1 MATYSVFI
9 GLKDASGSFV
19 PNADAIALFLCAGYD
34 SPSSENTVIVSDM
47 SQTYT
52 STEYGAHLVL
62 AFRDPNAQVTSTF
75 DEYGFNSEEG
85 SEADYNETI
94 QGIKQ
99 LDLSSLPGYNS
110 EMGSIS
116 DFTKFID
123 YESLAFGYS
132 VSEGDDVRF
141 EITIGGGSS
150 ENPTVTY
157 EAGSEYTVEPASP
170 ITVSGDINL
179 VVTLNDGYKWDDVA
193 QIITI
198 DGNEITGTVSEKTC
212 TFALTTTNVGT
223 GGAITW
229 GLHFSVVQP
238 PSEERVDFFT
248 IYEPTNDNMKKI
260 NDAIFIN
267 AADGTTINV
276 QQYFS
281 SYKKF
286 YCKIPVAGYKP
297 LKGGRYDF
305 GEQAPYVKE
314 HTIVVDCG
322 SVEIPEQNQS
332 LLDYSPFSRLTIYLP
347 FIGFQELDDKVVVGH
362 TLKVQYAVDV
372 LSGRCLAQLFV
383 DSTDLKSCFAE
394 YGGTIAA
401 DEIFGTDNGYN
412 YYGAYELMT
421 TMQLGELSCYVL
433 IHTKIPL
440 EGDIVN
446 YKGLPTNEIVRV
458 GDVTGFVK
466 YSSIHVDGMTAT
478 DSEKSEIESLL
489 MSGIFV

>member
-19 PNADAIALFLCAGYD
+19 PNADAIALFLCAGYQP
-34 SPSSENTVIVSDM
+34 PSTENTVIVSDM

-52 STEYGAHLVL
+52 STEYTAHLVL

-75 DEYGFNSEEG
+75 DEYGFSSEESG
-85 SEADYNETI
+85 SESSETI
-94 QGIKQ
+94 DAIKQ

-110 EMGSIS
+110 EMGSMS
-116 DFTKFID
+116 DFTKFLD
-123 YESLAFGYS
+123 YKSLAFGYS
-132 VSEGDDVRF
+132 VYEGTDVRF
-141 EITIGGGSS
+141 EITIGGATPTAS
-150 ENPTVTY
+150 TVTY
-157 EAGSEYTVEPASP
+157 EAGSEYTVEPVSP
-170 ITVSGDINL
+170 ITVSGDTNL
-179 VVTLNDGYKWDDVA
+179 VVTLNEGYKWDDVS

-198 DGNEITGTVSEKTC
+198 DGNEITGTVSENTC
-212 TFALTTTNVGT
+212 TFALTTDNVGT
-223 GGAITW
+223 GGDITW
-229 GLHFSVVQP
+229 GLHYSVVQP

-248 IYEPTNDNMKKI
+248 IYEPTNENMQKI

-322 SVEIPEQNQS
+322 SVEIPEQYQS

-347 FIGFQELDDKVVVGH
+347 FVGFQELDDKLVVGH
-362 TLKVQYAVDV
+362 TLKVQYTVDV
-372 LSGRCLAQLFV
+372 LSGRCLAQLYV
-383 DSTDLKSCFAE
+383 DSTDLQSCFAE

-433 IHTKIPL
+433 IHTKMPL

-446 YKGLPTNEIVRV
+446 YKGLPTNEIVKV

>member
-9 GLKDASGSFV
+9 GLKDASGSYV

-34 SPSSENTVIVSDM
+34 SPSDENTVIVSDM

-52 STEYGAHLVL
+52 SDEYLAHLVL
-62 AFRDPNAQVTSTF
+62 AFRDSNTEVTSSF
-75 DEYGFNSEEG
+75 DKYGFNSDEFDTEP
-85 SEADYNETI
+85 SEIIDA
-94 QGIKQ
+94 IKQ
-99 LDLSSLPGYNS
+99 LDLSSLPGYDS
-110 EMGSIS
+110 EMGSMS
-116 DFTKFID
+116 NFTKFID

-132 VSEGDDVRF
+132 IDDDADVRF
-141 EITIGGGSS
+141 DITIGGGSS
-150 ENPTVTY
+150 ENPTVIY
-157 EAGSEYTVEPASP
+157 KAGRGYTVEPSSP
-170 ITVSGDINL
+170 ITVSGDIDL
-179 VVTLNDGYKWDDVA
+179 VVTLNDGYKWDDVT

-198 DGNEITGTVSEKTC
+198 DGNEITGTVSENTC
-212 TFALTTTNVGT
+212 TFALTTDNVGT
-223 GGAITW
+223 GGDITW

-248 IYEPTNDNMKKI
+248 IYEPTNANMQKI

-267 AADGTTINV
+267 SDDGTTINV
-276 QQYFS
+276 LHYFS

-286 YCKIPVAGYKP
+286 YCKIPIAGYKQ
-297 LKGGRYDF
+297 LKGGAYDF

-322 SVEIPEQNQS
+322 SIEIPEQYQS

-347 FIGFQELDDKVVVGH
+347 FIGFQELDDKLVVGH
-362 TLKVQYAVDV
+362 TLKVQYVVDV
-372 LSGRCLAQLFV
+372 LSGRCLAQLYI
-383 DSTDLKSCFAE
+383 DSGDLKSCFAE

-401 DEIFGTDNGYN
+401 DEIFGGDSGYD

-421 TMQLGELSCYVL
+421 TLQLGELSCYVL

-440 EGDIVN
+440 EGDIVD
-446 YKGLPTNEIVRV
+446 YKGLPTNEIVKV
-458 GDVTGFVK
+458 GDVSGFVK

-478 DSEKSEIESLL
+478 DLEKSEIESLL

>member
-1 MATYSVFI
+1 MATYNVFI
-9 GLKDASGSFV
+9 GLKDASSSFV
-19 PNADAIALFLCAGYD
+19 PNSDAVALFLCAGYEP
-34 SPSSENTVIVSDM
+34 PSAENTVIVSDIP
-47 SQTYT
+47 QTYT
-52 STEYGAHLVL
+52 TTEYIAHLVL
-62 AFRDPNAQVTSTF
+62 AFRDSNAQVTSTF

-85 SEADYNETI
+85 SEEDYNETI
-94 QGIKQ
+94 QGIKT
-99 LDLSSLPGYNS
+99 LDLSSLPGYSS
-110 EMGSIS
+110 EMGSMS

-123 YESLAFGYS
+123 YESIAFGYI
-132 VSEGDDVRF
+132 VSDGDDVRF
-141 EITIGGGSS
+141 EITIDGASVS
-150 ENPTVTY
+150 PTVTY
-157 EAGSEYTVEPASP
+157 EAGSEYTVEPVSP
-170 ITVSGDINL
+170 ITVSGDVNL
-179 VVTLNDGYKWDDVA
+179 VVTLNDGYKWDDVT

-198 DGNEITGTVSEKTC
+198 DGNEITGTVSENTC

-248 IYEPTNDNMKKI
+248 IYEPTNANMKKI

-286 YCKIPVAGYKP
+286 YCKIPVAGYKQ

-314 HTIVVDCG
+314 HTIIIDCG
-322 SVEIPEQNQS
+322 SVEIPEQHQS

-347 FIGFQELDDKVVVGH
+347 FIGFQELDDKLVVGH
-362 TLKVQYAVDV
+362 TLKVQYVVDV

-433 IHTKIPL
+433 IHTKMPL

-446 YKGLPTNEIVRV
+446 YKGLPTNEIVKV
-458 GDVTGFVK
+458 GDVSGFVK

-478 DSEKSEIESLL
+478 DSEKTEIESLL

>member
-19 PNADAIALFLCAGYD
+19 PNADAIALFLCAGYNA
-34 SPSSENTVIVSDM
+34 PSAENTVIVSDM
-47 SQTYT
+47 SQSYT
-52 STEYGAHLVL
+52 SSEYLAHLVL
-62 AFRDPNAQVTSTF
+62 AFRDSNAQVTSTF
-75 DEYGFNSEEG
+75 DEFGFSSEESG
-85 SEADYNETI
+85 SEYGETI
-94 QGIKQ
+94 DAIKQ
-99 LDLSSLPGYNS
+99 LDLSSLPGYNP
-110 EMGSIS
+110 EMGSMS

-123 YESLAFGYS
+123 YKNVAFGYS
-132 VSEGDDVRF
+132 VYEGTDVRF

-150 ENPTVTY
+150 ESPVVTY

-170 ITVSGDINL
+170 ITVSEDVNL
-179 VVTLNDGYKWDDVA
+179 VVTLNEGYKWDDVS

-198 DGNEITGTVSEKTC
+198 DGNEITGTVSEKSC
-212 TFALTTTNVGT
+212 TFALTTANVGT

-248 IYEPTNDNMKKI
+248 IYEPTNANMKKI

-286 YCKIPVAGYKP
+286 YCKIPVAGYKQ

-347 FIGFQELDDKVVVGH
+347 FIGFQELDDKLVVGH
-362 TLKVQYAVDV
+362 TLKVQYVVDV

-383 DSTDLKSCFAE
+383 DRTDLQSCFAE

>member
-1 MATYSVFI
+1 MASYSVFI
-9 GLKDASGSFV
+9 GLKDAGGSFV
-19 PNADAIALFLCAGYD
+19 PNADAIALFLCAGYNA
-34 SPSSENTVIVSDM
+34 PSAENTVIVSDM

-52 STEYGAHLVL
+52 STEYVAHLVL

-75 DEYGFNSEEG
+75 DEFGFSSEESG
-85 SEADYNETI
+85 SEFSETI
-94 QGIKQ
+94 DGIKQ
-99 LDLSSLPGYNS
+99 LDLSSLPGYNA
-110 EMGSIS
+110 EMGTIS
-116 DFTKFID
+116 DFTKFLD
-123 YESLAFGYS
+123 YESITFGYS
-132 VSEGDDVRF
+132 IYDDADVRF
-141 EITIGGGSS
+141 DITIGGGSS
-150 ENPTVTY
+150 ESPTVTY

-170 ITVSGDINL
+170 ITVSGDVNL
-179 VVTLNDGYKWDDVA
+179 VVTLNEGYKWDDVS

-212 TFALTTTNVGT
+212 TFALTTANVGT
-223 GGAITW
+223 GGVITW

-248 IYEPTNDNMKKI
+248 IYEPTNANMKKI

-286 YCKIPVAGYKP
+286 YCKIPVAGYKQ

-347 FIGFQELDDKVVVGH
+347 FIGFQELDDKLVVGH
-362 TLKVQYAVDV
+362 TLKVQYVVDV

-383 DSTDLKSCFAE
+383 DRTDLQSCFAE

>member
-1 MATYSVFI
+1 MATFNVFI

-19 PNADAIALFLCAGYD
+19 PNSDAIALFLCSGYD
-34 SPSSENTVIVSDM
+34 TPSAENTVIVSDTP
-47 SQTYT
+47 QTYT
-52 STEYGAHLVL
+52 NTEYSAHLVL
-62 AFRDPNAQVTSTF
+62 AFRDSNAEITSTF

-85 SEADYNETI
+85 SEYSETVDAI
-94 QGIKQ
+94 NQ
-99 LDLSSLPGYNS
+99 LDLSTLTGYNT

-116 DFTKFID
+116 DFTKVID
-123 YESLAFGYS
+123 YESLTFGYS
-132 VSEGDDVRF
+132 ISEDDDVRF
-141 EITIGGGSS
+141 EITIGGATPSA
-150 ENPTVTY
+150 PTVTY

-170 ITVSGDINL
+170 ITVSGDTNL

-193 QIITI
+193 QKITI
-198 DGNEITGTVSEKTC
+198 DENEITGTVSEKTC
-212 TFALTTTNVGT
+212 TFALTTANVGT

-248 IYEPTNDNMKKI
+248 IYEPTNANMKKI

-286 YCKIPVAGYKP
+286 YCKIPVAGYKQ
-297 LKGGRYDF
+297 LKGGRYNF

-362 TLKVQYAVDV
+362 TLKVQYTVDV
-372 LSGRCLAQLFV
+372 LSGRCLAQLYV

-421 TMQLGELSCYVL
+421 TLQLGELSCYVL
-433 IHTKIPL
+433 IHTKMPL

-446 YKGLPTNEIVRV
+446 YKGLPTNEIVKV

>member
-34 SPSSENTVIVSDM
+34 APSAENTVIVSDTPQ
-47 SQTYT
+47 SYT
-52 STEYGAHLVL
+52 STEYNAHLVL
-62 AFRDPNAQVTSTF
+62 AFRDSNAQVTSTF
-75 DEYGFNSEEG
+75 DESGFNSEEG
-85 SEADYNETI
+85 SETNETI
-94 QGIKQ
+94 DGVKA
-99 LDLSSLPGYNS
+99 LDLSTLPGYNA
-110 EMGSIS
+110 EMGSMS
-116 DFTKFID
+116 NFTKFID
-123 YESLAFGYS
+123 YESLAFGYTI
-132 VSEGDDVRF
+132 SEGADFRF
-141 EITIGGGSS
+141 EITIGGGTPTAS
-150 ENPTVTY
+150 TVTY
-157 EAGSEYTVEPASP
+157 EAGSEYTVEPTSP
-170 ITVSGDINL
+170 ITVSGDVNL

-193 QIITI
+193 QKITI

-212 TFALTTTNVGT
+212 TFALTTANVGT

-248 IYEPTNDNMKKI
+248 IYEPTNANMKKI

-314 HTIVVDCG
+314 HTIVIDCG

-362 TLKVQYAVDV
+362 TLKVQYVVDV

-446 YKGLPTNEIVRV
+446 YKGLPTNEIVKV

>member
-9 GLKDASGSFV
+9 GLKDASNNYV
-19 PNADAIALFLCAGYD
+19 PNSDAIALFLCAGYNP
-34 SPSSENTVIVSDM
+34 PSAENTVIVSDM

-52 STEYGAHLVL
+52 STEYTAHLVL
-62 AFRDPNAQVTSTF
+62 AFRDSNAQVTSTF
-75 DEYGFNSEEG
+75 DEFGFNSEESG
-85 SEADYNETI
+85 SEFSETI
-94 QGIKQ
+94 DAIKN
-99 LDLSSLPGYNS
+99 LDLSSLNGYNS
-110 EMGSIS
+110 EMGSMS
-116 DFTKFID
+116 DFTKFVD
-123 YESLAFGYS
+123 YKNLAFGYS
-132 VSEGDDVRF
+132 IYDDADVRF
-141 EITIGGGSS
+141 EITIGGGGS
-150 ENPTVTY
+150 ESPTVTY

-170 ITVSGDINL
+170 ITVSGDVNL
-179 VVTLNDGYKWDDVA
+179 VVTLNEGYKWDDA
-193 QIITI
+193 TQIITI
-198 DGNEITGTVSEKTC
+198 DGNEITGSVSENTC
-212 TFALTTTNVGT
+212 TFALTTANVGT
-223 GGAITW
+223 GGDITW
-229 GLHFSVVQP
+229 GLHYSVVQP

-248 IYEPTNDNMKKI
+248 IYEPTNANMKKI

-286 YCKIPVAGYKP
+286 YCKIPVAGYKQ

-347 FIGFQELDDKVVVGH
+347 FIGFQELDDKLVVGH
-362 TLKVQYAVDV
+362 TLKVQYVVDV

-383 DSTDLKSCFAE
+383 DRTDLQSCFAE

-446 YKGLPTNEIVRV
+446 YKGLPTNEIVKV
-458 GDVTGFVK
+458 GDVSGFVK

>member
-19 PNADAIALFLCAGYD
+19 PNSDAIALFLCAGYNE
-34 SPSSENTVIVSDM
+34 PSAENTVIVSDV

-52 STEYGAHLVL
+52 STEYDAHLVL

-75 DEYGFNSEEG
+75 DEYGFSSEESD
-85 SEADYNETI
+85 SEYSETI
-94 QGIKQ
+94 SYIKQ

-110 EMGSIS
+110 EMGSMS

-123 YESLAFGYS
+123 YRSLAFGYI
-132 VSEGDDVRF
+132 VYEGTDVRF
-141 EITIGGGSS
+141 EITIGGATPTAS
-150 ENPTVTY
+150 TVTY
-157 EAGSEYTVEPASP
+157 ESGSEYTVEPVSP
-170 ITVSGDINL
+170 ITVSGDVNL
-179 VVTLNDGYKWDDVA
+179 VVTLNDGYKWDDVT

-248 IYEPTNDNMKKI
+248 IYEPTNANMKKI

-322 SVEIPEQNQS
+322 SVEIPEQYQS

-347 FIGFQELDDKVVVGH
+347 FIGFQELDDKLVVGH
-362 TLKVQYAVDV
+362 TLKVQYVVDV

-383 DSTDLKSCFAE
+383 DRTDLQSCFAE

-433 IHTKIPL
+433 IHTKMPL

-446 YKGLPTNEIVRV
+446 YKGLPTNEVVKV

-478 DSEKSEIESLL
+478 DAEKSEIESLL

>member
-1 MATYSVFI
+1 MASYSVFI
-9 GLKDASGSFV
+9 GLKDASGSYV
-19 PNADAIALFLCAGYD
+19 ANSDAIALFLCAGYQP
-34 SPSSENTVIVSDM
+34 PSNENTVIVSDM

-52 STEYGAHLVL
+52 STEYTAHLVL
-62 AFRDPNAQVTSTF
+62 AFRDSNAQVTSTF
-75 DEYGFNSEEG
+75 NEFGFDSEESG
-85 SEADYNETI
+85 SEYSEI
-94 QGIKQ
+94 IPYIKQ
-99 LDLSSLPGYNS
+99 LDLSSLPGYNP

-116 DFTKFID
+116 DFTKIID
-123 YESLAFGYS
+123 YQSLVFGYS
-132 VSEGDDVRF
+132 IYDDADVRF

-150 ENPTVTY
+150 ESPTVTY

-170 ITVSGDINL
+170 ITVSGDVNL
-179 VVTLNDGYKWDDVA
+179 VVTLNDGYKWDDA
-193 QIITI
+193 TQIITI

-229 GLHFSVVQP
+229 GLHYSVVQP

-248 IYEPTNDNMKKI
+248 IYEPTNANMQKI

-286 YCKIPVAGYKP
+286 YCNIPVAGYKQ

-322 SVEIPEQNQS
+322 SIEIPEQNQS

-347 FIGFQELDDKVVVGH
+347 FIGFQELDDKLVVGH
-362 TLKVQYAVDV
+362 TLKVQYVVDV

>member
-34 SPSSENTVIVSDM
+34 TPSAENTVIVSDM

-52 STEYGAHLVL
+52 STEYTAHLVL
-62 AFRDPNAQVTSTF
+62 AFRDSNAQVTSTF
-75 DEYGFNSEEG
+75 DEYGFSSEEG
-85 SEADYNETI
+85 GSEYSEI
-94 QGIKQ
+94 IPYIKQ

-116 DFTKFID
+116 DFTKIVD
-123 YESLAFGYS
+123 YQSLVFGYS
-132 VSEGDDVRF
+132 ITEGADVRF

-170 ITVSGDINL
+170 ITVSGDVNL
-179 VVTLNDGYKWDDVA
+179 VVTLNDGYKWDDVT

-248 IYEPTNDNMKKI
+248 IYEPTNANMKKI

-314 HTIVVDCG
+314 HTIVIDCG
-322 SVEIPEQNQS
+322 SVEIPEQYQS

-347 FIGFQELDDKVVVGH
+347 FIGFQELDDKVIVGH
-362 TLKVQYAVDV
+362 TLKVQYVVDV
-372 LSGRCLAQLFV
+372 LSGRCLAQLYV
-383 DSTDLKSCFAE
+383 DSTDLQSCFAE

-433 IHTKIPL
+433 IHTKMPL

-446 YKGLPTNEIVRV
+446 YKGLPTNEIVKV
-458 GDVTGFVK
+458 GDVSGFVK

>member
-1 MATYSVFI
+1 MATYNVFI
-9 GLKDASGSFV
+9 PLKDASGSTV
-19 PNADAIALFLCAGYD
+19 SNSDAIALFLCAGYD
-34 SPSSENTVIVSDM
+34 PPSSGNTVIVSDM
-47 SQTYT
+47 SQAYT
-52 STEYGAHLVL
+52 SNDFVAHLVL
-62 AFRDPNAQVTSTF
+62 AFRNSNAEVTSSF
-75 DEYGFNSEEG
+75 SDYGFDSSSGDEIT
-85 SEADYNETI
+85 ETI
-94 QGIKQ
+94 NAIKQ
-99 LDLSSLPGYNS
+99 LDLSSLPGYKS

-116 DFTKFID
+116 DFTKFVD
-123 YESLAFGYS
+123 YKNTIFGYM
-132 VSEGDDVRF
+132 VHDNDNVRI
-141 EITIGGGSS
+141 EITVDGASSGS
-150 ENPTVTY
+150 PTVTY

-179 VVTLNDGYKWDDVA
+179 VVTLKDGYKWDDVA

-212 TFALTTTNVGT
+212 TFALTTANVGT

-248 IYEPTNDNMKKI
+248 IYEPTNANMKKI
-260 NDAIFIN
+260 NDTIFIN
-267 AADGTTINV
+267 AGDNNTVNV
-276 QQYFS
+276 LQYFS

-286 YCKIPVAGYKP
+286 YCKIPVTGYKQ

-322 SVEIPEQNQS
+322 SVEIAEHYQS

-347 FIGFQELDDKVVVGH
+347 FIGFQELDDKLVVGH
-362 TLKVQYAVDV
+362 TLKVQYVVDV
-372 LSGRCLAQLFV
+372 LSGRCLVQLYV
-383 DSTDLKSCFAE
+383 DSTELKSCIAE

-401 DEIFGTDNGYN
+401 DEMFGGDAGYN

-446 YKGLPTNEIVRV
+446 YKGLPTNEIVKV
-458 GDVTGFVK
+458 GDVSGFIK

-478 DSEKSEIESLL
+478 DDEKSEIERLL

>member
-1 MATYSVFI
+1 MASYSVFI
-9 GLKDASGSFV
+9 GLKDAGGNFV
-19 PNADAIALFLCAGYD
+19 PNSDAIALFLCAGYQP
-34 SPSSENTVIVSDM
+34 PSNENTVIVSDV
-47 SQTYT
+47 SQSYT
-52 STEYGAHLVL
+52 STEYAAHLVL
-62 AFRDPNAQVTSTF
+62 AFRDSNAQVTSTF
-75 DEYGFNSEEG
+75 DEYGFSSEESG
-85 SEADYNETI
+85 SENTETI
-94 QGIKQ
+94 EGIKT
-99 LDLSSLPGYNS
+99 LDLSSLPGYNP
-110 EMGSIS
+110 EMGNMG
-116 DFTKFID
+116 DFTKFVD
-123 YESLAFGYS
+123 YRSLIFGYIIYN
-132 VSEGDDVRF
+132 DADVRF

-150 ENPTVTY
+150 ESPTVTY

-170 ITVSGDINL
+170 ITVSGYVDL
-179 VVTLNDGYKWDDVA
+179 VVTLNEGYEWDDVS

-198 DGNEITGTVSEKTC
+198 DGNEITGTVSGNTC
-212 TFALTTTNVGT
+212 TFTLATENVGT
-223 GGAITW
+223 GGDITW

-248 IYEPTNDNMKKI
+248 IYEPTNANMQKI

-286 YCKIPVAGYKP
+286 YCNIPIAGYKQ

-362 TLKVQYAVDV
+362 TLKVQYVVDV

-383 DSTDLKSCFAE
+383 DSTDLKSYFAE

>member
-34 SPSSENTVIVSDM
+34 SPSAENTVIVSDM

-52 STEYGAHLVL
+52 STEYAAHLVL

-75 DEYGFNSEEG
+75 DEFGFNSEEG
-85 SEADYNETI
+85 SEFSETANA
-94 QGIKQ
+94 IKQ

-116 DFTKFID
+116 DFTKVID
-123 YESLAFGYS
+123 YQSIAFGYTI
-132 VSEGDDVRF
+132 SEGDDVRF
-141 EITIGGGSS
+141 EITIGGATPTAS
-150 ENPTVTY
+150 TVTY
-157 EAGSEYTVEPASP
+157 EAGSEYTVEPVSP
-170 ITVSGDINL
+170 ITVSGDTNL
-179 VVTLNDGYKWDDVA
+179 VVTLNEGYKWDDVS

-248 IYEPTNDNMKKI
+248 IYEPTNANMKKI

-267 AADGTTINV
+267 AAEGTTINV

-322 SVEIPEQNQS
+322 SVEIPEQYQS

-347 FIGFQELDDKVVVGH
+347 FVGFQELDDKLVVGH
-362 TLKVQYAVDV
+362 TLKVQYTVDV
-372 LSGRCLAQLFV
+372 LSGRCLAQLYV

-433 IHTKIPL
+433 IHTKMPL

-446 YKGLPTNEIVRV
+446 YKGLPTNEIVKV

-478 DSEKSEIESLL
+478 DSEKNEIESLL

>member
-1 MATYSVFI
+1 MASYSVFI
-9 GLKDASGSFV
+9 GLKNASGSFV
-19 PNADAIALFLCAGYD
+19 PNSDAIALFLCAGYQP
-34 SPSSENTVIVSDM
+34 PSNKNTVIVSDI

-52 STEYGAHLVL
+52 STEYKAHLVL
-62 AFRDPNAQVTSTF
+62 AFRDSNAQVTSTF
-75 DEYGFNSEEG
+75 NEFGFDSEEG
-85 SEADYNETI
+85 SEFSETVNA
-94 QGIKQ
+94 IKK
-99 LDLSSLPGYNS
+99 LDLSSLPGYNP
-110 EMGSIS
+110 EMGSMS
-116 DFTKFID
+116 DFTKVID
-123 YESLAFGYS
+123 YESLIFGYS
-132 VSEGDDVRF
+132 ISDNADVRF
-141 EITIGGGSS
+141 EITIGGESS
-150 ENPTVTY
+150 ESPTVTY
-157 EAGSEYTVEPASP
+157 EAGSEYTVEPSSP
-170 ITVSGDINL
+170 ITVSGDTNL
-179 VVTLNDGYKWDDVA
+179 VVTLNDGYKWDDAA

-198 DGNEITGTVSEKTC
+198 DENEITGTVSEKTC
-212 TFALTTTNVGT
+212 TFALTTANVGT

-248 IYEPTNDNMKKI
+248 IYEPTNANMKKI

-286 YCKIPVAGYKP
+286 YCKIPVAGYKQ

-314 HTIVVDCG
+314 HTIIIDCG

-347 FIGFQELDDKVVVGH
+347 FIGFQELDDKLVVGH
-362 TLKVQYAVDV
+362 TLKVQYIVDV
-372 LSGRCLAQLFV
+372 LSGRCLAQLYV

-446 YKGLPTNEIVRV
+446 YKGLPTNEIVKV

-489 MSGIFV
+489 LSGIFV

>member
-1 MATYSVFI
+1 MASYNVFTP
-9 GLKDASGSFV
+9 LKDASGSTV
-19 PNADAIALFLCAGYD
+19 SNSDAIALFLCAEYD
-34 SPSSENTVIVSDM
+34 PPSSGNTVIVSDM
-47 SQTYT
+47 SQAYT
-52 STEYGAHLVL
+52 SSDFVAHLVL
-62 AFRDPNAQVTSTF
+62 AFRNSNAEVTSSF
-75 DEYGFNSEEG
+75 SDYGFDSSSGDERT
-85 SEADYNETI
+85 ETI
-94 QGIKQ
+94 NAIKQ
-99 LDLSSLPGYNS
+99 LDLSSLHGYKS

-123 YESLAFGYS
+123 YKNTIFGYM
-132 VSEGDDVRF
+132 VHDNDNVRI
-141 EITIGGGSS
+141 EITVDGASSGS
-150 ENPTVTY
+150 PTVTY
-157 EAGSEYTVEPASP
+157 EAGSEYTVEPVSP

-212 TFALTTTNVGT
+212 TFALTTANVGT

-229 GLHFSVVQP
+229 GLHFSVVPP

-248 IYEPTNDNMKKI
+248 IYEPTNANMKKI
-260 NDAIFIN
+260 NDTIFIN
-267 AADGTTINV
+267 AGDSNTVNV
-276 QQYFS
+276 LQYFS

-286 YCKIPVAGYKP
+286 YCKIPVAGYKQ

-305 GEQAPYVKE
+305 GEQAPYVKD
-314 HTIVVDCG
+314 HTIIVDCG
-322 SVEIPEQNQS
+322 SVEIAEHYQS

-347 FIGFQELDDKVVVGH
+347 FIGFQELNDKLVVGH
-362 TLKVQYAVDV
+362 TLKVQYVVDV
-372 LSGRCLAQLFV
+372 LSGRCLAQLYI
-383 DSTDLKSCFAE
+383 DSTELKSCIAE

-401 DEIFGTDNGYN
+401 DEMFGGDNGYN

-446 YKGLPTNEIVRV
+446 YKGLPTNEIVKV
-458 GDVTGFVK
+458 GDVTGFIK

-478 DSEKSEIESLL
+478 DVEKSEIESLL
-489 MSGIFV
+489 LSGIFV

>member
-9 GLKDASGSFV
+9 GLKDAGGSFV
-19 PNADAIALFLCAGYD
+19 PNSDAIALFLCAGYQP
-34 SPSSENTVIVSDM
+34 PSAENTVIVSDK

-52 STEYGAHLVL
+52 STEYAAHLVL
-62 AFRDPNAQVTSTF
+62 AFRDPNAEVTSSF
-75 DEYGFNSEEG
+75 DEFGFNSEEG
-85 SEADYNETI
+85 SEFSETVDA
-94 QGIKQ
+94 IKQ
-99 LDLSSLPGYNS
+99 LNLSSLPGYNP
-110 EMGSIS
+110 EMGSMS
-116 DFTKFID
+116 NFTKVID
-123 YESLAFGYS
+123 YESSAFGYTIY
-132 VSEGDDVRF
+132 DDADVRF

-150 ENPTVTY
+150 ESPTVTY
-157 EAGSEYTVEPASP
+157 EVGSEYTVEPPSP
-170 ITVSGDINL
+170 ITVSGDVNL

-212 TFALTTTNVGT
+212 TFALTTANVGT

-248 IYEPTNDNMKKI
+248 IYEPTNANMKKI

-276 QQYFS
+276 LHYFS

-286 YCKIPVAGYKP
+286 YCNIPIAGYKQ
-297 LKGGRYDF
+297 LKGGAYDF

-347 FIGFQELDDKVVVGH
+347 FIGFQELDDKLVVGH
-362 TLKVQYAVDV
+362 TLKVQYVVDV
-372 LSGRCLAQLFV
+372 LSGRCLAQLYV
-383 DSTDLKSCFAE
+383 DSTDLQSCFAE

-401 DEIFGTDNGYN
+401 DEIFGGNDGYD

-421 TMQLGELSCYVL
+421 TLQLGELSCYVL

-466 YSSIHVDGMTAT
+466 YSSIHVNGMTAT
-478 DSEKSEIESLL
+478 DSEKIEIESLL

>member
-1 MATYSVFI
+1 MASYSVFI

-19 PNADAIALFLCAGYD
+19 PNSDAIALFLCAGYNP
-34 SPSSENTVIVSDM
+34 PSAENTVIVSDV

-52 STEYGAHLVL
+52 STEYAAHLVL
-62 AFRDPNAQVTSTF
+62 AFRDSNAQVTSTF
-75 DEYGFNSEEG
+75 DEFGFNSEESG
-85 SEADYNETI
+85 SEYSETVDA
-94 QGIKQ
+94 IKQ

-116 DFTKFID
+116 DFTKIID
-123 YESLAFGYS
+123 YESNTFGYS
-132 VSEGDDVRF
+132 IYDDADVRF

-150 ENPTVTY
+150 ESPTVTY
-157 EAGSEYTVEPASP
+157 EAGSDYTVEPVSP
-170 ITVSGDINL
+170 ITVSGDTNL
-179 VVTLNDGYKWDDVA
+179 VVTLNDGYKWDDVT

-212 TFALTTTNVGT
+212 TFALTTANVGT

-229 GLHFSVVQP
+229 GLHYSVVQP

-248 IYEPTNDNMKKI
+248 IYEPTNANMKKI

-286 YCKIPVAGYKP
+286 YCKIPVAGYKQ

-314 HTIVVDCG
+314 HTIIIDCG

-347 FIGFQELDDKVVVGH
+347 FIGFQELDDKLVVGH
-362 TLKVQYAVDV
+362 TLKVQYVVDV

-383 DSTDLKSCFAE
+383 DRTDLQSCFAE

-446 YKGLPTNEIVRV
+446 YKGLPTNEIVKV
-458 GDVTGFVK
+458 GDVSGFVK

>member
-1 MATYSVFI
+1 MATYNVFTP
-9 GLKDASGSFV
+9 LKDASGSTV
-19 PNADAIALFLCAGYD
+19 SNSDAIALFLCAEYNP
-34 SPSSENTVIVSDM
+34 PSSGNTVIVSDM
-47 SQTYT
+47 SQAYT
-52 STEYGAHLVL
+52 SSDFVAHLVL
-62 AFRDPNAQVTSTF
+62 AFRNSNAEVTSSF
-75 DEYGFNSEEG
+75 SDYGFDSSSGDERT
-85 SEADYNETI
+85 ETI
-94 QGIKQ
+94 NAIKQ
-99 LDLSSLPGYNS
+99 LDLSSLPGYKS

-123 YESLAFGYS
+123 YKNTIFGYMVHDNDN
-132 VSEGDDVRF
+132 VSI
-141 EITIGGGSS
+141 EITVDGASSGS
-150 ENPTVTY
+150 PTVTY
-157 EAGSEYTVEPASP
+157 EVGSEYTVEPVSP
-170 ITVSGDINL
+170 ITVSGNINL
-179 VVTLNDGYKWDDVA
+179 VVTLNDGYKWDDVT

-212 TFALTTTNVGT
+212 TFVLTTANVGT

-248 IYEPTNDNMKKI
+248 IYEPTNANMKKI
-260 NDAIFIN
+260 NDTIFIN
-267 AADGTTINV
+267 AGDSNTVNV
-276 QQYFS
+276 LQYFS

-286 YCKIPVAGYKP
+286 YCNIPVAGYKQ

-305 GEQAPYVKE
+305 GEQAPYVKD
-314 HTIVVDCG
+314 HTIIVDCG
-322 SVEIPEQNQS
+322 SVEIAEHYQS

-347 FIGFQELDDKVVVGH
+347 FIGFQELDDKLVVGH
-362 TLKVQYAVDV
+362 TLKVQYVVDV
-372 LSGRCLAQLFV
+372 LSGRCLAQLYV
-383 DSTDLKSCFAE
+383 DSTELKSCIAE

-401 DEIFGTDNGYN
+401 DEMFGGDSGYN

-446 YKGLPTNEIVRV
+446 YKGLPTNEIVKV
-458 GDVTGFVK
+458 GDVTGFIK

-478 DSEKSEIESLL
+478 DVEKSEIESLL
-489 MSGIFV
+489 LSGIFV

>member
-1 MATYSVFI
+1 MATYNVFTP
-9 GLKDASGSFV
+9 LKDASGSIV
-19 PNADAIALFLCAGYD
+19 SNSDAIALFLCAGYD
-34 SPSSENTVIVSDM
+34 AASVENTFIVSDM
-47 SQTYT
+47 SQEYT
-52 STEYGAHLVL
+52 STEYVAHLVL
-62 AFRDPNAQVTSTF
+62 AFRNSTTEVTSSF
-75 DEYGFNSEEG
+75 SDYGFDSTSSSEI
-85 SEADYNETI
+85 SDTI
-94 QGIKQ
+94 DEIKQ
-99 LDLSSLPGYNS
+99 LDLSSLHGYKS
-110 EMGSIS
+110 EMGSIN
-116 DFTKFID
+116 DFTKFVD
-123 YESLAFGYS
+123 YENLMFGYM
-132 VSEGDDVRF
+132 VNDNDDVRI
-141 EITIGGGSS
+141 EITVNGASS
-150 ENPTVTY
+150 ESPTVTY

-179 VVTLNDGYKWDDVA
+179 VVTLKDGYKWDDVA

-212 TFALTTTNVGT
+212 TFALTTANVGT

-248 IYEPTNDNMKKI
+248 IYEPTNANMKKI
-260 NDAIFIN
+260 NDSIFIN
-267 AADGTTINV
+267 AGDGTTVNV
-276 QQYFS
+276 LQYFS

-286 YCKIPVAGYKP
+286 YCKIPVAGYKQ

-322 SVEIPEQNQS
+322 SVEIAEHYQS

-347 FIGFQELDDKVVVGH
+347 FIGFQDLDDKLVVGH
-362 TLKVQYAVDV
+362 TLKVQYVVDV
-372 LSGRCLAQLFV
+372 LSGRCLAQLYV
-383 DSTDLKSCFAE
+383 DSTELKSCIAE

-401 DEIFGTDNGYN
+401 DEMFGGDSGYN

-421 TMQLGELSCYVL
+421 TLQLGELSCYVL

-446 YKGLPTNEIVRV
+446 YKGLPTNEIVKV
-458 GDVTGFVK
+458 GDVSGFIK

-478 DSEKSEIESLL
+478 DVEKSEIESLL

>member
-1 MATYSVFI
+1 MSTYNVFI
-9 GLKDASGSFV
+9 GLKDASDSYV
-19 PNADAIALFLCAGYD
+19 LNSDAIALFLCAGYD
-34 SPSSENTVIVSDM
+34 SPSAENTVIVSNM
-47 SQTYT
+47 TQEYT

-75 DEYGFNSEEG
+75 DEFGFNSEEG

-94 QGIKQ
+94 KGIKK
-99 LDLSSLPGYNS
+99 LDLSSLAGYDA

-123 YESLAFGYS
+123 YESLAFGYLVNDGDT
-132 VSEGDDVRF
+132 VSF

-150 ENPTVTY
+150 ESPTVTY
-157 EAGSEYTVEPASP
+157 EAGSEYTVEPVSP
-170 ITVSGDINL
+170 ITVSEDVDL
-179 VVTLNDGYKWDDVA
+179 VVTLNDGYKWDDVT

-198 DGNEITGTVSEKTC
+198 DGNEITGTVSENTC
-212 TFALTTTNVGT
+212 TFALTTDNVGT
-223 GGAITW
+223 GGDITW

-248 IYEPTNDNMKKI
+248 IYEPTNANMQKI

-276 QQYFS
+276 LHYFS

-286 YCKIPVAGYKP
+286 YCKIPIAGYKQ
-297 LKGGRYDF
+297 LKGGAYDF

-322 SVEIPEQNQS
+322 SVEIPEQYQS

-347 FIGFQELDDKVVVGH
+347 FIGFQELDDKLVVGH
-362 TLKVQYAVDV
+362 TLKVQYVVDV
-372 LSGRCLAQLFV
+372 LSGRCLAQLYV
-383 DSTDLKSCFAE
+383 DSSDLQSCFAE

-401 DEIFGTDNGYN
+401 DEIFGSDNGYE

-421 TMQLGELSCYVL
+421 TLQLGELSCYIL

-440 EGDIVN
+440 EGDIVD
-446 YKGLPTNEIVRV
+446 YKGLPTNEIVKV
-458 GDVTGFVK
+458 GDVSGFVK

>member
-9 GLKDASGSFV
+9 GPKDASDNFV
-19 PNADAIALFLCAGYD
+19 PNSDAIVLFLCAGYD
-34 SPSSENTVIVSDM
+34 TPSAENTVIVSNVP
-47 SQTYT
+47 QTYT
-52 STEYGAHLVL
+52 STENVAHLVL
-62 AFRDPNAQVTSTF
+62 ALRDSNAQVTSTF
-75 DEYGFNSEEG
+75 DEFGFNSEDG
-85 SEADYNETI
+85 SEFSETI
-94 QGIKQ
+94 DAIKQ
-99 LDLSSLPGYNS
+99 LDLSSLPGYTP
-110 EMGSIS
+110 EMGSMS
-116 DFTKFID
+116 DFTKVID
-123 YESLAFGYS
+123 YESLNFGYIVYDDS
-132 VSEGDDVRF
+132 DVRF
-141 EITIGGGSS
+141 EITIGGGSVES
-150 ENPTVTY
+150 PTVTY
-157 EAGSEYTVEPASP
+157 EAGSEYTVEPVSP
-170 ITVSGDINL
+170 ITVSGDIDL
-179 VVTLNDGYKWDDVA
+179 VVTLNDGYKWDDVT

-198 DGNEITGTVSEKTC
+198 DATEITGIVSENTC
-212 TFALTTTNVGT
+212 TFVLTTDNVGT
-223 GGAITW
+223 GGDITW

-248 IYEPTNDNMKKI
+248 IYEPTNANMLKI

-286 YCKIPVAGYKP
+286 YCNIPVAGYKQ

-322 SVEIPEQNQS
+322 SVEIPEQYQS

-347 FIGFQELDDKVVVGH
+347 FIGFQELDDKLVVGH
-362 TLKVQYAVDV
+362 PLKVQYVVDV

-383 DSTDLKSCFAE
+383 DSSDLQSCFAE

-401 DEIFGTDNGYN
+401 DEIFGSDNGYA

-421 TMQLGELSCYVL
+421 TLQLGELSCYVL

-446 YKGLPTNEIVRV
+446 YKGLPTNEIVKV
-458 GDVTGFVK
+458 GDVSGFVK

>member
-1 MATYSVFI
+1 MASYSVFI

-19 PNADAIALFLCAGYD
+19 PNSDAIALFLCAGYD
-34 SPSSENTVIVSDM
+34 TPSTENTVIVSDI

-52 STEYGAHLVL
+52 STEYVAHLVL
-62 AFRDPNAQVTSTF
+62 AFRDSNTQVTSSF
-75 DEYGFNSEEG
+75 DEFGFNSEDG
-85 SEADYNETI
+85 SEFSDTVNA
-94 QGIKQ
+94 IKQ
-99 LDLSSLPGYNS
+99 LDLSSLPGYNT
-110 EMGSIS
+110 EMGSMS
-116 DFTKFID
+116 DFTKVIE
-123 YESLAFGYS
+123 YESLIFGYI
-132 VSEGDDVRF
+132 VSEDADVRF
-141 EITIGGGSS
+141 EITIGGGAS
-150 ENPTVTY
+150 ESPTVTY

-170 ITVSGDINL
+170 ITVSGDVNL
-179 VVTLNDGYKWDDVA
+179 VVTLNDGYKWDDA
-193 QIITI
+193 TQIITI
-198 DGNEITGTVSEKTC
+198 DGNEITGTVNEKTC
-212 TFALTTTNVGT
+212 TFVLTTTNVGT
-223 GGAITW
+223 GDAITW

-248 IYEPTNDNMKKI
+248 IYEPTNANMKKI
-260 NDAIFIN
+260 NDAIFLN

-286 YCKIPVAGYKP
+286 YCNIPVAGYKQ

-347 FIGFQELDDKVVVGH
+347 FIGFQELDDKLVVGH
-362 TLKVQYAVDV
+362 TLKVQYVVDV

-446 YKGLPTNEIVRV
+446 YKGLPTNEIVKV
-458 GDVTGFVK
+458 GDVIGFVK

>member
-1 MATYSVFI
+1 MASYSVFI

-19 PNADAIALFLCAGYD
+19 PNSDAVALFLCAGYD
-34 SPSSENTVIVSDM
+34 APSAENTVIVSDV
-47 SQTYT
+47 SQSYT
-52 STEYGAHLVL
+52 STEYMAHLVL
-62 AFRDPNAQVTSTF
+62 AFRDSKAQVTSTF
-75 DEYGFNSEEG
+75 NEFGFDSEESG
-85 SEADYNETI
+85 SEAGETI
-94 QGIKQ
+94 DAIKQ

-110 EMGSIS
+110 EMGSMS
-116 DFTKFID
+116 NFTKFID
-123 YESLAFGYS
+123 YESLIFGYS
-132 VSEGDDVRF
+132 VSEGADVRF

-150 ENPTVTY
+150 ESPTVTY

-170 ITVSGDINL
+170 VTVSGDINL

-193 QIITI
+193 QKFTI
-198 DGNEITGTVSEKTC
+198 DGNVITGTVSEKTC

-248 IYEPTNDNMKKI
+248 IYEPTNANMKKI

-286 YCKIPVAGYKP
+286 YCKIPVAGYKQ

-362 TLKVQYAVDV
+362 TLKVQYVVDV

-466 YSSIHVDGMTAT
+466 DGMTAT

-489 MSGIFV
+489 LSGIFV

>member
-1 MATYSVFI
+1 MAIYDVFI
-9 GLKDASGSFV
+9 GLKDASGSYVSNF
-19 PNADAIALFLCAGYD
+19 DAIALFLCAGYD
-34 SPSSENTVIVSDM
+34 SPSAENTVIVSDE
-47 SQTYT
+47 SQTYI
-52 STEYGAHLVL
+52 STEYGAHIVL
-62 AFRDPNAQVTSTF
+62 AFRDSNSTVTSTF
-75 DEYGFNSEEG
+75 NEFGFDSEESG
-85 SEADYNETI
+85 IEDSETI
-94 QGIKQ
+94 DAIKQ

-110 EMGSIS
+110 QMGSVS
-116 DFTKFID
+116 DYTKFID
-123 YESLAFGYS
+123 YESLIFGYM

-150 ENPTVTY
+150 ESPTVSY

-170 ITVSGDINL
+170 ITVSGDVNL
-179 VVTLNDGYKWDDVA
+179 VVTLNDGYKWDDAA

-212 TFALTTTNVGT
+212 TFALTTANVGT

-248 IYEPTNDNMKKI
+248 IYEPTNANMQKI

-267 AADGTTINV
+267 AAEGTTINV

-286 YCKIPVAGYKP
+286 YCKIPVAGYKQ

-347 FIGFQELDDKVVVGH
+347 FIGFQELDDKLVVGH
-362 TLKVQYAVDV
+362 TLKVQYVVDV

-401 DEIFGTDNGYN
+401 DELFGTDNGYN

-446 YKGLPTNEIVRV
+446 YKGLPTNEIVKV
-458 GDVTGFVK
+458 GDVTGLVK

-489 MSGIFV
+489 LSGIFV

>member
-19 PNADAIALFLCAGYD
+19 PNSDAIALFLCAGYD
-34 SPSSENTVIVSDM
+34 TPSAENTVIVSDM
-47 SQTYT
+47 SQSYT
-52 STEYGAHLVL
+52 STEYAAHLVL
-62 AFRDPNAQVTSTF
+62 AFRDLNAQVTSTF
-75 DEYGFNSEEG
+75 DEYGFSSEESG
-85 SEADYNETI
+85 SEFSETI
-94 QGIKQ
+94 DAIKQ
-99 LDLSSLPGYNS
+99 LDLSSLPGYNA
-110 EMGSIS
+110 EMGTIS
-116 DFTKFID
+116 DFTKFLD
-123 YESLAFGYS
+123 YESLIFGYS
-132 VSEGDDVRF
+132 IHDEDDVRF

-150 ENPTVTY
+150 ESPSVTY

-170 ITVSGDINL
+170 ITVSGDVDL
-179 VVTLNDGYKWDDVA
+179 VVTLNDGYKWDDVT

-198 DGNEITGTVSEKTC
+198 DGNEITGTVSENTC
-212 TFALTTTNVGT
+212 SFTLTTDNVGT
-223 GGAITW
+223 GGDITW

-248 IYEPTNDNMKKI
+248 IYEPTNTNMKKI

-286 YCKIPVAGYKP
+286 YCKIPVAGYKQ

-322 SVEIPEQNQS
+322 SVEIPEQYQS

-347 FIGFQELDDKVVVGH
+347 FVGFQELDDKLVVGH
-362 TLKVQYAVDV
+362 TLKVQYTVDV

-412 YYGAYELMT
+412 YYGTYELMT
-421 TMQLGELSCYVL
+421 TLQLGELSCYVL

-446 YKGLPTNEIVRV
+446 YKGLPTNDIVKV

>member
-19 PNADAIALFLCAGYD
+19 PNADAIALFLCAGYNP
-34 SPSSENTVIVSDM
+34 PSAENTVIVSDM

-52 STEYGAHLVL
+52 STEYVAHLVL

-75 DEYGFNSEEG
+75 DEFGFSSEESG
-85 SEADYNETI
+85 SEFSETI
-94 QGIKQ
+94 DAIKQ
-99 LDLSSLPGYNS
+99 LDLSSLPGYNA
-110 EMGSIS
+110 EMGTIS
-116 DFTKFID
+116 DFTKFLD
-123 YESLAFGYS
+123 YKSIAFGYS
-132 VSEGDDVRF
+132 IYDDADVRF

-150 ENPTVTY
+150 ESPTVTY
-157 EAGSEYTVEPASP
+157 EAGSEYTVEPVSP

-179 VVTLNDGYKWDDVA
+179 VVTLNEGYKWDDVS

-212 TFALTTTNVGT
+212 TFALTTANVGT

-229 GLHFSVVQP
+229 GLHYSVVQP

-248 IYEPTNDNMKKI
+248 IYEPTNENMQKI

-286 YCKIPVAGYKP
+286 YCNIPVAGYKQ

-314 HTIVVDCG
+314 HTIIIDCG

-347 FIGFQELDDKVVVGH
+347 FIGFQELDDKLVVGH
-362 TLKVQYAVDV
+362 TLKVQYVVDV

-383 DSTDLKSCFAE
+383 DRTDLQSCFAE

>member
-19 PNADAIALFLCAGYD
+19 PNSDAIALFLCAGYD
-34 SPSSENTVIVSDM
+34 TPSAENTVIVSDV
-47 SQTYT
+47 SQSYT
-52 STEYGAHLVL
+52 STEYSAHLVL

-75 DEYGFNSEEG
+75 NEFGFDSEESGSEYG
-85 SEADYNETI
+85 ETI
-94 QGIKQ
+94 DAIKQ
-99 LDLSSLPGYNS
+99 LDLSSLPGYKS
-110 EMGSIS
+110 EMGGIS

-123 YESLAFGYS
+123 YESLIFGYS
-132 VSEGDDVRF
+132 VSEGADVRF

-150 ENPTVTY
+150 ESPAVSY
-157 EAGSEYTVEPASP
+157 ETGSEYTVEPVSP

-179 VVTLNDGYKWDDVA
+179 IVTLNDGYKWDDVA
-193 QIITI
+193 QKITI

-229 GLHFSVVQP
+229 GLHYSVVQP

-248 IYEPTNDNMKKI
+248 IYEPTNANMKKI

-286 YCKIPVAGYKP
+286 YCKIPVAGYKQ

-362 TLKVQYAVDV
+362 TLKVQYVVDV
-372 LSGRCLAQLFV
+372 LSGRCLAQLYV
-383 DSTDLKSCFAE
+383 DSTDLQSCFAE

>member
-34 SPSSENTVIVSDM
+34 TPSAENTVIVSDV

-52 STEYGAHLVL
+52 STEYVAHLVL

-85 SEADYNETI
+85 SEYSETVNA
-94 QGIKQ
+94 IKE
-99 LDLSSLPGYNS
+99 LDLSSLPGYAS
-110 EMGSIS
+110 EMGTMSN
-116 DFTKFID
+116 FTKFID
-123 YESLAFGYS
+123 YKSLSFNYS
-132 VSEGDDVRF
+132 VSEGSDVRF
-141 EITIGGGSS
+141 EITIGGGIAES
-150 ENPTVTY
+150 PTVTY
-157 EAGSEYTVEPASP
+157 EAGSEYTVVPVSP
-170 ITVSGDINL
+170 ITVSGDTNL
-179 VVTLNDGYKWDDVA
+179 VVTLNDGYKWDDA
-193 QIITI
+193 TQIITI

-212 TFALTTTNVGT
+212 TFALTTANVGT

-248 IYEPTNDNMKKI
+248 IYEPTNANMKKI

-286 YCKIPVAGYKP
+286 YCKIPVAGYKQ

-322 SVEIPEQNQS
+322 SVEIPEQYQS

-347 FIGFQELDDKVVVGH
+347 FVGFQELDDKLVVGH
-362 TLKVQYAVDV
+362 TLKVQYTVDV

-433 IHTKIPL
+433 IHTKMPL

-446 YKGLPTNEIVRV
+446 YKGLPTNEIVKV

>member
-1 MATYSVFI
+1 MANYNVFI
-9 GLKDASGSFV
+9 PLTDASGSTV
-19 PNADAIALFLCAGYD
+19 SNSDAIALFLCAGYD
-34 SPSSENTVIVSDM
+34 SPSAENTVIVSDM
-47 SQTYT
+47 SQAYT
-52 STEYGAHLVL
+52 STEFGAHLVI
-62 AFRDPNAQVTSTF
+62 AFRNSNAEVTSSF
-75 DEYGFNSEEG
+75 SDYGFDSTSSSEI
-85 SEADYNETI
+85 SETI
-94 QGIKQ
+94 DGIKQ
-99 LDLSSLPGYNS
+99 LDLSSLPGYKS

-116 DFTKFID
+116 NFTKFVD
-123 YESLAFGYS
+123 YENPIFGYM
-132 VSEGDDVRF
+132 VNDNDNVRI
-141 EITIGGGSS
+141 ELTIGGGSS
-150 ENPTVTY
+150 ESPNVTY

-198 DGNEITGTVSEKTC
+198 GGNEITGTVSEKTC
-212 TFALTTTNVGT
+212 TFALTTANVGT

-248 IYEPTNDNMKKI
+248 IYEPTNANMKTI
-260 NDAIFIN
+260 NDTIFIN
-267 AADGTTINV
+267 AGDSNTVNV
-276 QQYFS
+276 LQYFS

-286 YCKIPVAGYKP
+286 YCKIPVAGYKQ

-305 GEQAPYVKE
+305 GQQAPYVKE

-322 SVEIPEQNQS
+322 SVEIAEHYQS

-347 FIGFQELDDKVVVGH
+347 FIGFQELDDKLVVGH
-362 TLKVQYAVDV
+362 TLKVQYVVDV
-372 LSGRCLAQLFV
+372 LSGRCLAQLYV
-383 DSTDLKSCFAE
+383 DSTELKSCIAE

-401 DEIFGTDNGYN
+401 DEMFGGDSGYN

-446 YKGLPTNEIVRV
+446 YKGLPTNEIVKV
-458 GDVTGFVK
+458 GDVVGFIK

-478 DSEKSEIESLL
+478 DVEKSEIESLL

>member
-1 MATYSVFI
+1 MATFSVFI
-9 GLKDASGSFV
+9 GLKDASGSFI

-34 SPSSENTVIVSDM
+34 TPSAENTVIVSDK
-47 SQTYT
+47 SQNYT
-52 STEYGAHLVL
+52 NTENSAHLVL
-62 AFRDPNAQVTSTF
+62 AFRDSNAQVTSTF
-75 DEYGFNSEEG
+75 DEFGFNSEEG
-85 SEADYNETI
+85 SEYGDTI
-94 QGIKQ
+94 DAIKQ
-99 LDLSSLPGYNS
+99 LDLSSLPGYNA

-132 VSEGDDVRF
+132 VSEGSDVRF
-141 EITIGGGSS
+141 EITIGGATPTAS
-150 ENPTVTY
+150 TVTY
-157 EAGSEYTVEPASP
+157 EAGSEYTVEPVSP
-170 ITVSGDINL
+170 ITVSGDVNL
-179 VVTLNDGYKWDDVA
+179 VVTLNDGYKWDDVT

-212 TFALTTTNVGT
+212 TFALTTANVGT

-248 IYEPTNDNMKKI
+248 IYEPTNANMKKI

-286 YCKIPVAGYKP
+286 YCKIPVAGYKQ

-314 HTIVVDCG
+314 HTIIVDCG

-362 TLKVQYAVDV
+362 TLKVQYVVDV

-412 YYGAYELMT
+412 YYGTYELMT

-446 YKGLPTNEIVRV
+446 YKGLPTNEIVKV
-458 GDVTGFVK
+458 GNVTGFVK

-489 MSGIFV
+489 LSGIFV

>member
-1 MATYSVFI
+1 MASYSVFI
-9 GLKDASGSFV
+9 GLKDAGGNYV
-19 PNADAIALFLCAGYD
+19 PNSDAIALFLCAGYD
-34 SPSSENTVIVSDM
+34 APSNENTVIVSDM

-52 STEYGAHLVL
+52 STEYTAHLVL
-62 AFRDPNAQVTSTF
+62 AFRDSNAQVTSTF

-85 SEADYNETI
+85 SDYGETI
-94 QGIKQ
+94 DTIKQ
-99 LDLSSLPGYNS
+99 LDLSSLPGYNA
-110 EMGSIS
+110 EMGTIS
-116 DFTKFID
+116 DFTKFLD

-141 EITIGGGSS
+141 EITIGGATPSAS
-150 ENPTVTY
+150 TVTY

-170 ITVSGDINL
+170 ITVSGDTNL
-179 VVTLNDGYKWDDVA
+179 VVTLNEGYKWDDA
-193 QIITI
+193 TQIITI

-223 GGAITW
+223 GGDITW

-248 IYEPTNDNMKKI
+248 IYEPTNANMKKI

-322 SVEIPEQNQS
+322 SVEIPEQYQS

-347 FIGFQELDDKVVVGH
+347 FIGFQELDDKLVVGH
-362 TLKVQYAVDV
+362 TLKVQYVVDV

-383 DSTDLKSCFAE
+383 DRTDLQSCFAE

-433 IHTKIPL
+433 IHTKMPL

-446 YKGLPTNEIVRV
+446 YKGLPTNEIVKV
-458 GDVTGFVK
+458 GDVSGFVK

-478 DSEKSEIESLL
+478 DAEKSEIESLL
-489 MSGIFV
+489 LSGIFV

>member
-1 MATYSVFI
+1 MATYSLFI
-9 GLKDASGSFV
+9 RLKDAGGNYV
-19 PNADAIALFLCAGYD
+19 PNSDAIALFLCDGYQP
-34 SPSSENTVIVSDM
+34 PSNENTVIVSDM
-47 SQTYT
+47 SQSYT
-52 STEYGAHLVL
+52 STEYTAYLVL
-62 AFRDPNAQVTSTF
+62 AFRDSNAQVTSSF
-75 DEYGFNSEEG
+75 DEFGFNSEESD
-85 SEADYNETI
+85 SEDSEIIPY
-94 QGIKQ
+94 IKQ
-99 LDLSSLPGYNS
+99 LDLASLPGYNS

-116 DFTKFID
+116 DFSKIID
-123 YESLAFGYS
+123 YKSLAFGYIINDN
-132 VSEGDDVRF
+132 DDVRF
-141 EITIGGGSS
+141 DITIGGGSS
-150 ENPTVTY
+150 ESPTVTY

-170 ITVSGDINL
+170 ITVSGDIDL
-179 VVTLNDGYKWDDVA
+179 VVILNDGYKWDDA
-193 QIITI
+193 TQIITI

-212 TFALTTTNVGT
+212 TFALTTDNVGT
-223 GGAITW
+223 GGEITW
-229 GLHFSVVQP
+229 DLHFSVVQP
-238 PSEERVDFFT
+238 PSEERVNFFT
-248 IYEPTNDNMKKI
+248 IYEPTNANMRKI

-286 YCKIPVAGYKP
+286 YCNIPIAGYKQ
-297 LKGGRYDF
+297 LKGGAYDF

-347 FIGFQELDDKVVVGH
+347 FIGFQELDDKLVVGH
-362 TLKVQYAVDV
+362 TLKVQYVVDV
-372 LSGRCLAQLFV
+372 LSGRCLAQLYV
-383 DSTDLKSCFAE
+383 DSTDLQSCFAE

-401 DEIFGTDNGYN
+401 DEIFGSDNGYD

-446 YKGLPTNEIVRV
+446 YKGLPTNEIVKV
-458 GDVTGFVK
+458 GDVSGFVK
-466 YSSIHVDGMTAT
+466 YSSIYVDGMTAT
-478 DSEKSEIESLL
+478 DAEKSEIESLL